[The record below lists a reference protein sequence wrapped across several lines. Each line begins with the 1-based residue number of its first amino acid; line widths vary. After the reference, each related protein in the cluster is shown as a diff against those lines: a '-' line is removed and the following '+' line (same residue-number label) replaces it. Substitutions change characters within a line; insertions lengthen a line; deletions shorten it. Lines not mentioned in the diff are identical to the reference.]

1 MFSKEFFVNN
11 IIFGEQILQGM
22 YYFWFFFWNTFFLS
36 LKVDLIFVDS
46 YKNITWL
53 IFWLHITMLQKLGHA
68 KVGNKIDKLNK
79 GYKVAYLTLTNYW

>member
-1 MFSKEFFVNN
+1 M
-11 IIFGEQILQGM
+11 
-22 YYFWFFFWNTFFLS
+22 
-36 LKVDLIFVDS
+36 DLIFVDS